1 MALLDRLVCSLGKL
15 LNGIGALILLPAL
28 TLMMTADVVLRYVFN
43 APLSWGLEASTLLL
57 LVLFLSGLVEAFR
70 NGAHIRM
77 DLVYRNLPD
86 AGKRIVTLI
95 YCLLAIGTFLLVARK
110 GFEEAH
116 FLLGISQVTQYLHIP
131 QWIFYAAIA
140 LVATL
145 FVLFFLLRGIAVL
158 FGQRIE
164 VEDEH
169 QHFEVE

>member
-1 MALLDRLVCSLGKL
+1 MTALDRFVCAFGKV
-15 LNGIGALILLPAL
+15 LNWIGALVLLPAL
-28 TLMMTADVVLRYVFN
+28 TIMMTADVILRYVFN

-57 LVLFLSGLVEAFR
+57 LLLFLSGLVEAFR

-86 AGKRIVTLI
+86 GGKRFVTLI
-95 YCLLAIGTFLLVARK
+95 YCVLAIGTFVLVARK
-110 GFEEAH
+110 AFEEAH
-116 FLLGISQVTQYLHIP
+116 FLQGISQVTQYLHVP

-140 LVATL
+140 LVAAL
-145 FVLFFLLRGIAVL
+145 FVLFFLVRGIAVL
-158 FGQRIE
+158 TGRRTE